1 MKQRFYALLAL
12 LLVAVLT
19 AALLCGCHSKSENP
33 SDETSVAEPMPTAD
47 SDSENTTAQ
56 KSSMTNDEITTDPK
70 ETTGIAVTVDKNAGT
85 TNQSKTQPVPEKDPE
100 TTTLPPQ
107 TEAPAKVSEAKT
119 LPSQT
124 EAPAKAFEAKTLPSQ
139 TETPPKEHTHASFT
153 ACSVNTAQFGTFRYW
168 LYTPSD
174 PTENM
179 PLIVYLHGGSGK
191 GDDLNLITD
200 VDGFPQYLQSGQ
212 LGDVRAYVV
221 IPQLPSTQKGWV
233 NAAESISEL
242 IDHTVSTYK
251 INRNNISL
259 TGHSMGGTGTWNLA
273 CTYPSWCARIAPLTG
288 SIRNTPDIIDNLKN
302 IPVRTFVGSADTIV
316 PPDSSKEV
324 IAALKAAGGSA
335 EITVFDG
342 ADHFSVPS
350 LTFLDTNIELIGWL
364 IGG

>member
-1 MKQRFYALLAL
+1 MKQRFYASIAL

-19 AALLCGCHSKSENP
+19 AALLCGCHSKPENS
-33 SDETSVAEPMPTAD
+33 SDETSSVGSVPTTE
-47 SDSENTTAQ
+47 SDSNSMPAITPDESSEDTTPNG
-56 KSSMTNDEITTDPK
+56 TN
-70 ETTGIAVTVDKNAGT
+70 GSVAG
-85 TNQSKTQPVPEKDPE
+85 
-100 TTTLPPQ
+100 
-107 TEAPAKVSEAKT
+107 
-119 LPSQT
+119 
-124 EAPAKAFEAKTLPSQ
+124 
-139 TETPPKEHTHASFT
+139 KEHTPASFT
-153 ACSVNTAQFGTFRYW
+153 ACSINTSQLGTFRYW

-191 GDDLNLITD
+191 GDDLNLITA

-273 CTYPSWCARIAPLTG
+273 CTYPSLFARIAPLSG

-302 IPVRTFVGSADTIV
+302 IPVRAFVGSADTIV

-350 LTFLDTNIELIGWL
+350 LAFLDTNIDLIGWL
-364 IGG
+364 ISG

>member
-1 MKQRFYALLAL
+1 MKQRFYASIAL

-19 AALLCGCHSKSENP
+19 AALLCGCHSKPENS
-33 SDETSVAEPMPTAD
+33 SDETSSVGSVPTTE
-47 SDSENTTAQ
+47 SDSNSMPAITPDESGGDTTPNG
-56 KSSMTNDEITTDPK
+56 TN
-70 ETTGIAVTVDKNAGT
+70 GSVAG
-85 TNQSKTQPVPEKDPE
+85 
-100 TTTLPPQ
+100 
-107 TEAPAKVSEAKT
+107 
-119 LPSQT
+119 
-124 EAPAKAFEAKTLPSQ
+124 
-139 TETPPKEHTHASFT
+139 KEHTPASFT
-153 ACSVNTAQFGTFRYW
+153 ACSIDTSQLGTFRYW

-191 GDDLNLITD
+191 GDDLNLITA

-273 CTYPSWCARIAPLTG
+273 CTYPSLFARIAPLSG

-302 IPVRTFVGSADTIV
+302 IPVRAFAGSADTIV

-350 LTFLDTNIELIGWL
+350 LAFLDTNIDLIGWL
-364 IGG
+364 ISG

>member
-1 MKQRFYALLAL
+1 MKQRFYASIAL

-19 AALLCGCHSKSENP
+19 AALLCGCHSKPENS
-33 SDETSVAEPMPTAD
+33 SDETSSVGSVPTTE
-47 SDSENTTAQ
+47 SDSNSMPAITPDESSEDTTPNR
-56 KSSMTNDEITTDPK
+56 TN
-70 ETTGIAVTVDKNAGT
+70 GSVAG
-85 TNQSKTQPVPEKDPE
+85 
-100 TTTLPPQ
+100 
-107 TEAPAKVSEAKT
+107 
-119 LPSQT
+119 
-124 EAPAKAFEAKTLPSQ
+124 
-139 TETPPKEHTHASFT
+139 KEHTPASFT
-153 ACSVNTAQFGTFRYW
+153 ACSINTSQLGTFRYW

-191 GDDLNLITD
+191 GDDLNLITA

-273 CTYPSWCARIAPLTG
+273 CTYPSLFARIAPLSG

-302 IPVRTFVGSADTIV
+302 IPVRAFVGSADTIV

-350 LTFLDTNIELIGWL
+350 LTFLDTNIDLIGWL

>member
-1 MKQRFYALLAL
+1 MKQRFYALIAL

-19 AALLCGCHSKSENP
+19 AALLCGCHSKPENS
-33 SDETSVAEPMPTAD
+33 SDETSSVGSVPTTE
-47 SDSENTTAQ
+47 SDSNSMPAITPDESSEDTTPNG
-56 KSSMTNDEITTDPK
+56 TN
-70 ETTGIAVTVDKNAGT
+70 GSVAG
-85 TNQSKTQPVPEKDPE
+85 
-100 TTTLPPQ
+100 
-107 TEAPAKVSEAKT
+107 
-119 LPSQT
+119 
-124 EAPAKAFEAKTLPSQ
+124 
-139 TETPPKEHTHASFT
+139 KEHTPASFT
-153 ACSVNTAQFGTFRYW
+153 ACSINTSQLGTFRYW

-191 GDDLNLITD
+191 GDDLNLITA

-273 CTYPSWCARIAPLTG
+273 CTYPSLFARIAPLSG

-302 IPVRTFVGSADTIV
+302 IPVRAFVGSADTIV
-316 PPDSSKEV
+316 PPDSSKAV

-350 LTFLDTNIELIGWL
+350 LTFLDTNIDLIGWL

>member
-1 MKQRFYALLAL
+1 MKQRFYASIAL

-19 AALLCGCHSKSENP
+19 AALLCGCHSKPENS
-33 SDETSVAEPMPTAD
+33 SDETSSVGSVPTTE
-47 SDSENTTAQ
+47 SDSNSMPAITPDESSEDTTPNG
-56 KSSMTNDEITTDPK
+56 TN
-70 ETTGIAVTVDKNAGT
+70 GSVAG
-85 TNQSKTQPVPEKDPE
+85 
-100 TTTLPPQ
+100 
-107 TEAPAKVSEAKT
+107 
-119 LPSQT
+119 
-124 EAPAKAFEAKTLPSQ
+124 
-139 TETPPKEHTHASFT
+139 KEHTPASFT
-153 ACSVNTAQFGTFRYW
+153 ACSINTSQLGTFRYW

-191 GDDLNLITD
+191 GDDLNLITA

-251 INRNNISL
+251 INKSNISL

-273 CTYPSWCARIAPLTG
+273 CTYPSLFARIAPLSG

-302 IPVRTFVGSADTIV
+302 IPVRAFVGSADTIV

-335 EITVFDG
+335 EITVFDS

-350 LTFLDTNIELIGWL
+350 LAFLDTNIDLIGWL

>member
-1 MKQRFYALLAL
+1 MKQKLHLLTVL
-12 LLVAVLT
+12 LLIAVLT
-19 AALLCGCHSKSENP
+19 AALLCGCHSKPENS
-33 SDETSVAEPMPTAD
+33 SDETSSVGSVPTTE
-47 SDSENTTAQ
+47 SDSNSMPAITPDESSGDTTPNG
-56 KSSMTNDEITTDPK
+56 TN
-70 ETTGIAVTVDKNAGT
+70 GSVAG
-85 TNQSKTQPVPEKDPE
+85 
-100 TTTLPPQ
+100 
-107 TEAPAKVSEAKT
+107 
-119 LPSQT
+119 
-124 EAPAKAFEAKTLPSQ
+124 
-139 TETPPKEHTHASFT
+139 KEHTPASFT
-153 ACSVNTAQFGTFRYW
+153 ACSIDTSQLGTFRYW

-191 GDDLNLITD
+191 GDDLNLITA

-273 CTYPSWCARIAPLTG
+273 CTYPSLFARIAPLSG

-302 IPVRTFVGSADTIV
+302 IPVRAFVGSADTIV

-350 LTFLDTNIELIGWL
+350 LTFLDTNIDLIGWL

>member
-1 MKQRFYALLAL
+1 MKQRFYASIAL

-19 AALLCGCHSKSENP
+19 AALLCGCHSKPENS
-33 SDETSVAEPMPTAD
+33 SDETSSVGSVPTTE
-47 SDSENTTAQ
+47 SDSNSMPAITPDESSGDTTPNG
-56 KSSMTNDEITTDPK
+56 TN
-70 ETTGIAVTVDKNAGT
+70 GSVAG
-85 TNQSKTQPVPEKDPE
+85 
-100 TTTLPPQ
+100 
-107 TEAPAKVSEAKT
+107 
-119 LPSQT
+119 
-124 EAPAKAFEAKTLPSQ
+124 
-139 TETPPKEHTHASFT
+139 KEHTPASFT
-153 ACSVNTAQFGTFRYW
+153 ACSINTSQLGTFRYW

-191 GDDLNLITD
+191 GDDLNLITA

-233 NAAESISEL
+233 NAAESISGL

-251 INRNNISL
+251 INKSNISL

-273 CTYPSWCARIAPLTG
+273 CTYPSLFARIAPLSG

-302 IPVRTFVGSADTIV
+302 IPVRAFVGSADTIV

-350 LTFLDTNIELIGWL
+350 LTFLDTNIDLIGWL

>member
-1 MKQRFYALLAL
+1 MKQRFYASIAL

-19 AALLCGCHSKSENP
+19 AALLCGCHSEPENS
-33 SDETSVAEPMPTAD
+33 SDETSSVGSVPTTV
-47 SDSENTTAQ
+47 SDSNSMPAITPDESSGDTTQ
-56 KSSMTNDEITTDPK
+56 NGTN
-70 ETTGIAVTVDKNAGT
+70 GSVAG
-85 TNQSKTQPVPEKDPE
+85 
-100 TTTLPPQ
+100 
-107 TEAPAKVSEAKT
+107 
-119 LPSQT
+119 
-124 EAPAKAFEAKTLPSQ
+124 
-139 TETPPKEHTHASFT
+139 KEHTPASFT
-153 ACSVNTAQFGTFRYW
+153 ACSINTSQLGTFRYW

-191 GDDLNLITD
+191 GDDLNLITA

-221 IPQLPSTQKGWV
+221 IPQLPSTQKAWV

-242 IDHTVSTYK
+242 IDHTVSAYK
-251 INRNNISL
+251 INKNNISL

-273 CTYPSWCARIAPLTG
+273 CTYPSLFARIAPLSG
-288 SIRNTPDIIDNLKN
+288 SIRNTPDIIGNLKN
-302 IPVRTFVGSADTIV
+302 IPVRAFVGSADTIV
-316 PPDSSKEV
+316 PPESSKEV
-324 IAALKAAGGSA
+324 IAAVKAAGGSA

-350 LTFLDTNIELIGWL
+350 LAFLDTNIDLIGWL

>member
-1 MKQRFYALLAL
+1 MKQRFYASIAL

-19 AALLCGCHSKSENP
+19 AALLCGCHSKPENS
-33 SDETSVAEPMPTAD
+33 SDETSSVGSVPTTE
-47 SDSENTTAQ
+47 SDSNSMPAITPDESSEDTTPNG
-56 KSSMTNDEITTDPK
+56 TN
-70 ETTGIAVTVDKNAGT
+70 GSVAG
-85 TNQSKTQPVPEKDPE
+85 
-100 TTTLPPQ
+100 
-107 TEAPAKVSEAKT
+107 
-119 LPSQT
+119 
-124 EAPAKAFEAKTLPSQ
+124 
-139 TETPPKEHTHASFT
+139 KEHTPASFT
-153 ACSVNTAQFGTFRYW
+153 ACSINTSQLGTFRYW

-191 GDDLNLITD
+191 GDDLNLITA

-273 CTYPSWCARIAPLTG
+273 CTYPSLFARIAPLSG

-302 IPVRTFVGSADTIV
+302 IPVRAFVGSADTIV

-350 LTFLDTNIELIGWL
+350 LAFLDTNIDLIGWL

>member
-1 MKQRFYALLAL
+1 MKQRFYASIAL

-19 AALLCGCHSKSENP
+19 AALLCGCHSKPENS
-33 SDETSVAEPMPTAD
+33 SDETSSVGSVPTTE
-47 SDSENTTAQ
+47 SDSNSMPAITPDESSEDTTPNG
-56 KSSMTNDEITTDPK
+56 TN
-70 ETTGIAVTVDKNAGT
+70 GSVAG
-85 TNQSKTQPVPEKDPE
+85 
-100 TTTLPPQ
+100 
-107 TEAPAKVSEAKT
+107 
-119 LPSQT
+119 
-124 EAPAKAFEAKTLPSQ
+124 
-139 TETPPKEHTHASFT
+139 KEHTPASFT
-153 ACSVNTAQFGTFRYW
+153 ACSINTSQLGTFRYW

-191 GDDLNLITD
+191 GDDLNLITA

-251 INRNNISL
+251 INRSNISL

-273 CTYPSWCARIAPLTG
+273 CTYPSLFARIAPLSG

-302 IPVRTFVGSADTIV
+302 IPVRAFVGSADTIV

-350 LTFLDTNIELIGWL
+350 LTFLDTNIDLIGWL
-364 IGG
+364 ISG

>member
-1 MKQRFYALLAL
+1 MKQRFYALIAL

-19 AALLCGCHSKSENP
+19 AALLCGCHSKPENS
-33 SDETSVAEPMPTAD
+33 SDETSSVGSVPTTE
-47 SDSENTTAQ
+47 SDSNSMPAITPDESSGDTTPNG
-56 KSSMTNDEITTDPK
+56 TN
-70 ETTGIAVTVDKNAGT
+70 GSVAG
-85 TNQSKTQPVPEKDPE
+85 
-100 TTTLPPQ
+100 
-107 TEAPAKVSEAKT
+107 
-119 LPSQT
+119 
-124 EAPAKAFEAKTLPSQ
+124 
-139 TETPPKEHTHASFT
+139 KEHTPASFT
-153 ACSVNTAQFGTFRYW
+153 ACSIDTSQLGTFRYW

-191 GDDLNLITD
+191 GDDLNLITA

-273 CTYPSWCARIAPLTG
+273 CTYPSLFARIAPLSG

-302 IPVRTFVGSADTIV
+302 IPVRAFVGSADTIV

-350 LTFLDTNIELIGWL
+350 LTFLDTNIDLIGWL

>member
-1 MKQRFYALLAL
+1 MKQRFYASIAL

-19 AALLCGCHSKSENP
+19 AALLCGCHSKPENS
-33 SDETSVAEPMPTAD
+33 SDETSSVGSVPTTE
-47 SDSENTTAQ
+47 SDSNSMPAITPDESSGDTTPNG
-56 KSSMTNDEITTDPK
+56 TN
-70 ETTGIAVTVDKNAGT
+70 GSVAG
-85 TNQSKTQPVPEKDPE
+85 
-100 TTTLPPQ
+100 
-107 TEAPAKVSEAKT
+107 
-119 LPSQT
+119 
-124 EAPAKAFEAKTLPSQ
+124 
-139 TETPPKEHTHASFT
+139 KEHTPASFT
-153 ACSVNTAQFGTFRYW
+153 ACSINTSQLGTFRYW

-191 GDDLNLITD
+191 GDDLNLITA

-273 CTYPSWCARIAPLTG
+273 CTYPSLFARIAPLSG

-302 IPVRTFVGSADTIV
+302 IPVRAFVGSADTIV

-350 LTFLDTNIELIGWL
+350 LTFLDTNIDLIGWL

>member
-1 MKQRFYALLAL
+1 MKQKLHLLTVL
-12 LLVAVLT
+12 LLIAVLT
-19 AALLCGCHSKSENP
+19 AALLCGCHSKPENS
-33 SDETSVAEPMPTAD
+33 SDETSSVGSVPTTE
-47 SDSENTTAQ
+47 SDSNSMPAITPDESSEDTTPNG
-56 KSSMTNDEITTDPK
+56 TN
-70 ETTGIAVTVDKNAGT
+70 GSVAG
-85 TNQSKTQPVPEKDPE
+85 
-100 TTTLPPQ
+100 
-107 TEAPAKVSEAKT
+107 
-119 LPSQT
+119 
-124 EAPAKAFEAKTLPSQ
+124 
-139 TETPPKEHTHASFT
+139 KEHTPASFT
-153 ACSVNTAQFGTFRYW
+153 ACSINTSQLGTFRYW

-191 GDDLNLITD
+191 GDDLNLITA

-273 CTYPSWCARIAPLTG
+273 CTYPSLFARIAPLSG

-302 IPVRTFVGSADTIV
+302 IPVRAFVGSADTIV

-350 LTFLDTNIELIGWL
+350 LTFLDTNIDLIGWL

>member
-1 MKQRFYALLAL
+1 MKQRFYASIAL

-19 AALLCGCHSKSENP
+19 AALLCGCHSKPENS
-33 SDETSVAEPMPTAD
+33 SDETSSVGSVPTTE
-47 SDSENTTAQ
+47 SDSNSMPAITPDESSGDTTPNG
-56 KSSMTNDEITTDPK
+56 TN
-70 ETTGIAVTVDKNAGT
+70 GSVAG
-85 TNQSKTQPVPEKDPE
+85 
-100 TTTLPPQ
+100 
-107 TEAPAKVSEAKT
+107 
-119 LPSQT
+119 
-124 EAPAKAFEAKTLPSQ
+124 
-139 TETPPKEHTHASFT
+139 KEHTPASFT
-153 ACSVNTAQFGTFRYW
+153 ACSIDTSQLGTFRYW

-191 GDDLNLITD
+191 GDDLNLITA

-233 NAAESISEL
+233 NAAESISGL

-251 INRNNISL
+251 INKSNISL

-273 CTYPSWCARIAPLTG
+273 CTYPSLFARIAPLSG
-288 SIRNTPDIIDNLKN
+288 SIRNTPDIIDNLKS
-302 IPVRTFVGSADTIV
+302 IPVRAFVGSADTIV

-350 LTFLDTNIELIGWL
+350 LAFLDTNIDLIGWL

>member
-1 MKQRFYALLAL
+1 MKQRFYASIAL

-19 AALLCGCHSKSENP
+19 AALLCGCHSKPENS
-33 SDETSVAEPMPTAD
+33 SDETSSVGSVPTTE
-47 SDSENTTAQ
+47 SDSNSMPAITPDESSGDTTPNG
-56 KSSMTNDEITTDPK
+56 TN
-70 ETTGIAVTVDKNAGT
+70 GSVAG
-85 TNQSKTQPVPEKDPE
+85 
-100 TTTLPPQ
+100 
-107 TEAPAKVSEAKT
+107 
-119 LPSQT
+119 
-124 EAPAKAFEAKTLPSQ
+124 
-139 TETPPKEHTHASFT
+139 KEHTPASFT
-153 ACSVNTAQFGTFRYW
+153 ACSINTSQLGTFRYW

-191 GDDLNLITD
+191 GDDLNLITA

-273 CTYPSWCARIAPLTG
+273 CTYPSLFARIAPLSG
-288 SIRNTPDIIDNLKN
+288 SIRNTPDIIDNLKS
-302 IPVRTFVGSADTIV
+302 IPVRAFVGSADTIV

-350 LTFLDTNIELIGWL
+350 LTFLDTNIDLIGWL

>member
-1 MKQRFYALLAL
+1 MKQKLHLLTVL
-12 LLVAVLT
+12 LLIAVLT
-19 AALLCGCHSKSENP
+19 AALLCGCHSKPENS
-33 SDETSVAEPMPTAD
+33 SDETSSVGSVPTTE
-47 SDSENTTAQ
+47 SDSNSMPAITPDESSEDTTPNG
-56 KSSMTNDEITTDPK
+56 TN
-70 ETTGIAVTVDKNAGT
+70 GSVAG
-85 TNQSKTQPVPEKDPE
+85 
-100 TTTLPPQ
+100 
-107 TEAPAKVSEAKT
+107 
-119 LPSQT
+119 
-124 EAPAKAFEAKTLPSQ
+124 
-139 TETPPKEHTHASFT
+139 KEHTPASFT
-153 ACSVNTAQFGTFRYW
+153 ACSIDTSQLGTFRYW

-191 GDDLNLITD
+191 GDDLNLITA

-273 CTYPSWCARIAPLTG
+273 CTYPSLFARIAPLSG

-302 IPVRTFVGSADTIV
+302 IPVRAFVGSADTIV

-350 LTFLDTNIELIGWL
+350 LTFLDTNIDLIGWL

>member
-1 MKQRFYALLAL
+1 MKQRFYASIAL

-19 AALLCGCHSKSENP
+19 AALLCGCHSKPENS
-33 SDETSVAEPMPTAD
+33 SDETSSVGSVPTTE
-47 SDSENTTAQ
+47 SDSNSMPAITPDESSEDTTPNG
-56 KSSMTNDEITTDPK
+56 TN
-70 ETTGIAVTVDKNAGT
+70 GSVAG
-85 TNQSKTQPVPEKDPE
+85 
-100 TTTLPPQ
+100 
-107 TEAPAKVSEAKT
+107 
-119 LPSQT
+119 
-124 EAPAKAFEAKTLPSQ
+124 
-139 TETPPKEHTHASFT
+139 KEHTPASFT
-153 ACSVNTAQFGTFRYW
+153 ACSINTSQLGTFRYW

-191 GDDLNLITD
+191 GDDLNLITA

-251 INRNNISL
+251 INKSNISL

-273 CTYPSWCARIAPLTG
+273 CTYPSLFARIAPLSG

-302 IPVRTFVGSADTIV
+302 IPVRAFVGSADTIV

-350 LTFLDTNIELIGWL
+350 LAFLDTNIDLIGWL
-364 IGG
+364 ISG

>member
-1 MKQRFYALLAL
+1 MKQRFYASIAL

-19 AALLCGCHSKSENP
+19 AALLCGCHSKPENS
-33 SDETSVAEPMPTAD
+33 SDETSSVGSVPTTE
-47 SDSENTTAQ
+47 SDSNSMPAITPDESSGDTAPNG
-56 KSSMTNDEITTDPK
+56 TN
-70 ETTGIAVTVDKNAGT
+70 GSVAG
-85 TNQSKTQPVPEKDPE
+85 
-100 TTTLPPQ
+100 
-107 TEAPAKVSEAKT
+107 
-119 LPSQT
+119 
-124 EAPAKAFEAKTLPSQ
+124 
-139 TETPPKEHTHASFT
+139 KEHTPASFT
-153 ACSVNTAQFGTFRYW
+153 ACSINTSQLGTFRYW

-191 GDDLNLITD
+191 GDDLNLITA

-273 CTYPSWCARIAPLTG
+273 CTYPSLFARIAPLSG

-302 IPVRTFVGSADTIV
+302 IPVRAFVGSADTIV

-350 LTFLDTNIELIGWL
+350 LTFLDTNIDLIGWL

>member
-1 MKQRFYALLAL
+1 MKQRFYASIAL

-19 AALLCGCHSKSENP
+19 AALLCGCHSKPENS
-33 SDETSVAEPMPTAD
+33 SDETSSVGSVPTTE
-47 SDSENTTAQ
+47 SDSNSMPAITPDESSGDTTPNG
-56 KSSMTNDEITTDPK
+56 TN
-70 ETTGIAVTVDKNAGT
+70 GSVAG
-85 TNQSKTQPVPEKDPE
+85 
-100 TTTLPPQ
+100 
-107 TEAPAKVSEAKT
+107 
-119 LPSQT
+119 
-124 EAPAKAFEAKTLPSQ
+124 
-139 TETPPKEHTHASFT
+139 KEHTPASFT
-153 ACSVNTAQFGTFRYW
+153 ACSINTSQLGTFRYW

-191 GDDLNLITD
+191 GDDLNLITA

-273 CTYPSWCARIAPLTG
+273 CTYPSLFARIAPLSG
-288 SIRNTPDIIDNLKN
+288 SIRNTPDIIDNLKS
-302 IPVRTFVGSADTIV
+302 IPVRAFVGSADTIV

-350 LTFLDTNIELIGWL
+350 LAFLDTNIDLIGWL

>member
-1 MKQRFYALLAL
+1 MKQRFYASIAL

-19 AALLCGCHSKSENP
+19 AALLCGCHSKPENS
-33 SDETSVAEPMPTAD
+33 SDETSSVGSVPTTE
-47 SDSENTTAQ
+47 SDSNSMPAITPDESSEDTTPNG
-56 KSSMTNDEITTDPK
+56 TN
-70 ETTGIAVTVDKNAGT
+70 GSVAG
-85 TNQSKTQPVPEKDPE
+85 
-100 TTTLPPQ
+100 
-107 TEAPAKVSEAKT
+107 
-119 LPSQT
+119 
-124 EAPAKAFEAKTLPSQ
+124 
-139 TETPPKEHTHASFT
+139 KEHTPASFT
-153 ACSVNTAQFGTFRYW
+153 ACSINTSQLGTFRYW

-191 GDDLNLITD
+191 GDDLNLITA

-273 CTYPSWCARIAPLTG
+273 CTYPSLFARIAPLSG

-302 IPVRTFVGSADTIV
+302 IPVRAFVGSADTIV

-350 LTFLDTNIELIGWL
+350 LTFLDTNIDLIGWL
-364 IGG
+364 ISG

>member
-1 MKQRFYALLAL
+1 MKQRFYASIAL

-19 AALLCGCHSKSENP
+19 AALLCGCHSKPENS
-33 SDETSVAEPMPTAD
+33 SDETSSVGSVPTTE
-47 SDSENTTAQ
+47 SDSNSMPAITPDESSGDTTPNG
-56 KSSMTNDEITTDPK
+56 TN
-70 ETTGIAVTVDKNAGT
+70 GSVAG
-85 TNQSKTQPVPEKDPE
+85 
-100 TTTLPPQ
+100 
-107 TEAPAKVSEAKT
+107 
-119 LPSQT
+119 
-124 EAPAKAFEAKTLPSQ
+124 
-139 TETPPKEHTHASFT
+139 KEHTPASFT
-153 ACSVNTAQFGTFRYW
+153 ACSINTSQLGTFRYW

-191 GDDLNLITD
+191 GDDLNLITA

-233 NAAESISEL
+233 NAAESISGL

-251 INRNNISL
+251 INKSNISL

-273 CTYPSWCARIAPLTG
+273 CTYPSLFAHIAPLSG
-288 SIRNTPDIIDNLKN
+288 SIRNTPDIVGKLKN
-302 IPVRTFVGSADTIV
+302 IPIRAFVGSADTIV

-350 LTFLDTNIELIGWL
+350 LTFLDTNIDLIGWL

>member
-1 MKQRFYALLAL
+1 MKQRFYASIAL

-19 AALLCGCHSKSENP
+19 AALLCGCHSKPENS
-33 SDETSVAEPMPTAD
+33 SDETSSVGSVPTTE
-47 SDSENTTAQ
+47 SDSNSMPAITPDESSEDTTPNG
-56 KSSMTNDEITTDPK
+56 TN
-70 ETTGIAVTVDKNAGT
+70 GSVAG
-85 TNQSKTQPVPEKDPE
+85 
-100 TTTLPPQ
+100 
-107 TEAPAKVSEAKT
+107 
-119 LPSQT
+119 
-124 EAPAKAFEAKTLPSQ
+124 
-139 TETPPKEHTHASFT
+139 KEHTPASFT
-153 ACSVNTAQFGTFRYW
+153 ACSINTSQLGTFRYW

-191 GDDLNLITD
+191 GDDLNLITA

-273 CTYPSWCARIAPLTG
+273 CTYPSLFARIAPLSG

-302 IPVRTFVGSADTIV
+302 ISPC
-316 PPDSSKEV
+316 
-324 IAALKAAGGSA
+324 L
-335 EITVFDG
+335 TVQIIFPCR
-342 ADHFSVPS
+342 A
-350 LTFLDTNIELIGWL
+350 
-364 IGG
+364 

>member
-1 MKQRFYALLAL
+1 MKQRFYALIAL
-12 LLVAVLT
+12 LLVTVLT
-19 AALLCGCHSKSENP
+19 AALLCGCHSKPENS
-33 SDETSVAEPMPTAD
+33 SDETSSVGSVPTTE
-47 SDSENTTAQ
+47 SDSNSMPAITPDESSGDTTPNG
-56 KSSMTNDEITTDPK
+56 TN
-70 ETTGIAVTVDKNAGT
+70 GSVAG
-85 TNQSKTQPVPEKDPE
+85 
-100 TTTLPPQ
+100 
-107 TEAPAKVSEAKT
+107 
-119 LPSQT
+119 
-124 EAPAKAFEAKTLPSQ
+124 
-139 TETPPKEHTHASFT
+139 KEHTPASFT
-153 ACSVNTAQFGTFRYW
+153 ACFINTSQLGTFRYW

-174 PTENM
+174 PTGNM

-191 GDDLNLITD
+191 GDDLNLITA

-221 IPQLPSTQKGWV
+221 IPQLPSTQKGWI

-251 INRNNISL
+251 INKSNISL
-259 TGHSMGGTGTWNLA
+259 TGHSMGGTGTWNLT
-273 CTYPSWCARIAPLTG
+273 CTYPSLFARIAPLSG

-302 IPVRTFVGSADTIV
+302 IPVRAFVGSADTIV

-350 LTFLDTNIELIGWL
+350 LTFLDTNIDLIGWL
-364 IGG
+364 ISG

>member
-1 MKQRFYALLAL
+1 MKQRFYASIAL

-19 AALLCGCHSKSENP
+19 AALLCGCHSKPENS
-33 SDETSVAEPMPTAD
+33 SDETSSVGSVPTTE
-47 SDSENTTAQ
+47 SDSNSMPAITPDESSEDTTPNG
-56 KSSMTNDEITTDPK
+56 TN
-70 ETTGIAVTVDKNAGT
+70 GSVAG
-85 TNQSKTQPVPEKDPE
+85 
-100 TTTLPPQ
+100 
-107 TEAPAKVSEAKT
+107 
-119 LPSQT
+119 
-124 EAPAKAFEAKTLPSQ
+124 
-139 TETPPKEHTHASFT
+139 KEHTPASFT
-153 ACSVNTAQFGTFRYW
+153 ACSIDTSQLGTFRYW

-191 GDDLNLITD
+191 GDDLNLITA

-273 CTYPSWCARIAPLTG
+273 CTYPSLFARIAPLSG

-302 IPVRTFVGSADTIV
+302 IPVRAFVGSADTIV

-350 LTFLDTNIELIGWL
+350 LTFLDTNIDLIGWL
-364 IGG
+364 ISG

>member
-1 MKQRFYALLAL
+1 MKQRFYASIAL

-19 AALLCGCHSKSENP
+19 AALLCGCHSKPENS
-33 SDETSVAEPMPTAD
+33 SDETSSVGSVPTTE
-47 SDSENTTAQ
+47 SDSNSMPAITPDESSGDTTPNG
-56 KSSMTNDEITTDPK
+56 TN
-70 ETTGIAVTVDKNAGT
+70 GSVAG
-85 TNQSKTQPVPEKDPE
+85 
-100 TTTLPPQ
+100 
-107 TEAPAKVSEAKT
+107 
-119 LPSQT
+119 
-124 EAPAKAFEAKTLPSQ
+124 
-139 TETPPKEHTHASFT
+139 KEHTPASFT
-153 ACSVNTAQFGTFRYW
+153 ACSINTSQLGTFRYW

-191 GDDLNLITD
+191 GDDLNLITA

-251 INRNNISL
+251 INKSNISL

-273 CTYPSWCARIAPLTG
+273 CTYPSLFARIAPLSG

-302 IPVRTFVGSADTIV
+302 IPVRAFVGSADTIV

-350 LTFLDTNIELIGWL
+350 LTFLDTNIDLIGWL

>member
-1 MKQRFYALLAL
+1 MKQRFYASIAL

-19 AALLCGCHSKSENP
+19 AALLCGCHSKPENS
-33 SDETSVAEPMPTAD
+33 SDETSSVGSVPTTE
-47 SDSENTTAQ
+47 SDSNSMPAITPDESSEDTTPNG
-56 KSSMTNDEITTDPK
+56 TN
-70 ETTGIAVTVDKNAGT
+70 GSVAG
-85 TNQSKTQPVPEKDPE
+85 
-100 TTTLPPQ
+100 
-107 TEAPAKVSEAKT
+107 
-119 LPSQT
+119 
-124 EAPAKAFEAKTLPSQ
+124 
-139 TETPPKEHTHASFT
+139 KEHTPASFT
-153 ACSVNTAQFGTFRYW
+153 ACSINTSQLGTFRYW

-191 GDDLNLITD
+191 GDDLNLITA

-251 INRNNISL
+251 INKSNISL

-273 CTYPSWCARIAPLTG
+273 CTYPSLFARIAPLSG
-288 SIRNTPDIIDNLKN
+288 SIRSTPENIQALVNTP
-302 IPVRTFVGSADTIV
+302 VYSFVGTADTIV
-316 PPDSSKEV
+316 PPESTQAFVE
-324 IAALKAAGGSA
+324 ALVSAGGDAQLVELS
-335 EITVFDG
+335 G

-350 LTFLDTNIELIGWL
+350 LAYLGDFDLVDWL
-364 IGG
+364 QGK

>member
-1 MKQRFYALLAL
+1 MKQRFYASIAL

-19 AALLCGCHSKSENP
+19 AALLCGCHSKPENS
-33 SDETSVAEPMPTAD
+33 SDETSSVGSVPTTE
-47 SDSENTTAQ
+47 SDSNSMPAITPDESSGDTTPNG
-56 KSSMTNDEITTDPK
+56 TN
-70 ETTGIAVTVDKNAGT
+70 GSVAG
-85 TNQSKTQPVPEKDPE
+85 
-100 TTTLPPQ
+100 
-107 TEAPAKVSEAKT
+107 
-119 LPSQT
+119 
-124 EAPAKAFEAKTLPSQ
+124 
-139 TETPPKEHTHASFT
+139 KEHTPASFT
-153 ACSVNTAQFGTFRYW
+153 ACSINTSQLGTFRYW

-191 GDDLNLITD
+191 GDDLNLITA

-233 NAAESISEL
+233 NAAESISGL

-251 INRNNISL
+251 INKSNISL

-273 CTYPSWCARIAPLTG
+273 CTYPSLFARIAPLSG
-288 SIRNTPDIIDNLKN
+288 SIRNTPDIIDNLKS
-302 IPVRTFVGSADTIV
+302 IPVRAFVGSADTIV

-350 LTFLDTNIELIGWL
+350 LTFLDTNIDLIGWL

>member
-1 MKQRFYALLAL
+1 MKQRFYALIAL
-12 LLVAVLT
+12 LLVTVLT
-19 AALLCGCHSKSENP
+19 AALLCGCHSKPEN
-33 SDETSVAEPMPTAD
+33 SSNETSSVGSVPTTE
-47 SDSENTTAQ
+47 SDSNSMPAITPDESSGDTTPNG
-56 KSSMTNDEITTDPK
+56 TN
-70 ETTGIAVTVDKNAGT
+70 GSVAG
-85 TNQSKTQPVPEKDPE
+85 
-100 TTTLPPQ
+100 
-107 TEAPAKVSEAKT
+107 
-119 LPSQT
+119 
-124 EAPAKAFEAKTLPSQ
+124 
-139 TETPPKEHTHASFT
+139 KEHTPASFT
-153 ACSVNTAQFGTFRYW
+153 ACSIDTSQLGTFRYW

-179 PLIVYLHGGSGK
+179 PLIVYLHGGLGK
-191 GDDLNLITD
+191 GDDLNLITA
-200 VDGFPQYLQSGQ
+200 VDGFPQDLQSGQ

-273 CTYPSWCARIAPLTG
+273 CTYPSLFARIAPLSG
-288 SIRNTPDIIDNLKN
+288 SIRNTPDIIDSLKN
-302 IPVRTFVGSADTIV
+302 IPVRAFVGSADTIV

-350 LTFLDTNIELIGWL
+350 LTFLDTNIDLIGWL

>member
-1 MKQRFYALLAL
+1 MKQRFYASIAL

-19 AALLCGCHSKSENP
+19 AALLCGCHSKPENS
-33 SDETSVAEPMPTAD
+33 SDETSSVGSVPTTE
-47 SDSENTTAQ
+47 SDSNSMPAITPDESSEDTTPNG
-56 KSSMTNDEITTDPK
+56 TN
-70 ETTGIAVTVDKNAGT
+70 GSVAG
-85 TNQSKTQPVPEKDPE
+85 
-100 TTTLPPQ
+100 
-107 TEAPAKVSEAKT
+107 
-119 LPSQT
+119 
-124 EAPAKAFEAKTLPSQ
+124 
-139 TETPPKEHTHASFT
+139 KEHTPASFT
-153 ACSVNTAQFGTFRYW
+153 ACSINTSQLGTFRYW

-191 GDDLNLITD
+191 GDDLNLITA

-251 INRNNISL
+251 INKSNISL

-273 CTYPSWCARIAPLTG
+273 CTYPSLFARIAPLSG

-302 IPVRTFVGSADTIV
+302 IPVRAFVGSADTIV

-350 LTFLDTNIELIGWL
+350 LTFLDTNIDLIGWL

>member
-1 MKQRFYALLAL
+1 MKQRFYASIAL

-19 AALLCGCHSKSENP
+19 AALLCGCHSKPENS
-33 SDETSVAEPMPTAD
+33 SDETSSVGSVPTTE
-47 SDSENTTAQ
+47 SDSNSMPAITPDESSGDTTPNG
-56 KSSMTNDEITTDPK
+56 TN
-70 ETTGIAVTVDKNAGT
+70 GSVAG
-85 TNQSKTQPVPEKDPE
+85 
-100 TTTLPPQ
+100 
-107 TEAPAKVSEAKT
+107 
-119 LPSQT
+119 
-124 EAPAKAFEAKTLPSQ
+124 
-139 TETPPKEHTHASFT
+139 KEHTPASFT
-153 ACSVNTAQFGTFRYW
+153 ACSINTSQLGTFRYW

-191 GDDLNLITD
+191 GDDLNLITA

-273 CTYPSWCARIAPLTG
+273 CTYPSLFARIAPLSG

-302 IPVRTFVGSADTIV
+302 IPVRAFVGSADTIV

-350 LTFLDTNIELIGWL
+350 LTFLDTNIDLIGWL
-364 IGG
+364 ISG

>member
-1 MKQRFYALLAL
+1 MKQKIHSGFAL
-12 LLVAVLT
+12 LLVAILT
-19 AALLCGCHSKSENP
+19 ASLLCGCQNKKENY
-33 SDETSVAEPMPTAD
+33 SDKTSVIESVPTTE
-47 SDSENTTAQ
+47 SDGENTTAV
-56 KSSMTNDEITTDPK
+56 KPN
-70 ETTGIAVTVDKNAGT
+70 ETTGGSGLTENDDSGAATEKSTAVFAQKGTPAPSSEATESITPPEAEKPTESSTPQSTASTV
-85 TNQSKTQPVPEKDPE
+85 
-100 TTTLPPQ
+100 
-107 TEAPAKVSEAKT
+107 TEAPTKSNM
-119 LPSQT
+119 P
-124 EAPAKAFEAKTLPSQ
+124 
-139 TETPPKEHTHASFT
+139 ASFT
-153 ACSVNTAQFGTFRYW
+153 ACSINTSQLGTFRYW

-191 GDDLNLITD
+191 GDDLNLITA

-251 INRNNISL
+251 INKSNVSL

-273 CTYPSWCARIAPLTG
+273 CTYPSLFARIAPLSG
-288 SIRNTPDIIDNLKN
+288 SIRNTPDIIGKLKN
-302 IPVRTFVGSADTIV
+302 IPIRSFVGSADTIV

-350 LTFLDTNIELIGWL
+350 LTFLDTNIDLIGWL

>member
-1 MKQRFYALLAL
+1 MKQRFYASIAL

-19 AALLCGCHSKSENP
+19 AALLCGCHSKPENS
-33 SDETSVAEPMPTAD
+33 SDETSSVGSVPTTE
-47 SDSENTTAQ
+47 SDSNSMPAITPDESSGDTTPNG
-56 KSSMTNDEITTDPK
+56 TN
-70 ETTGIAVTVDKNAGT
+70 GSVAG
-85 TNQSKTQPVPEKDPE
+85 
-100 TTTLPPQ
+100 
-107 TEAPAKVSEAKT
+107 
-119 LPSQT
+119 
-124 EAPAKAFEAKTLPSQ
+124 
-139 TETPPKEHTHASFT
+139 KEHTPASFT
-153 ACSVNTAQFGTFRYW
+153 ACSIDTSQLGTFRYW

-191 GDDLNLITD
+191 GDDLNLITA

-251 INRNNISL
+251 INKSNISL

-273 CTYPSWCARIAPLTG
+273 CTYPRLFARIAPLSG

-302 IPVRTFVGSADTIV
+302 IPVRAFVGSADTIV

-350 LTFLDTNIELIGWL
+350 LTFLDTNIDLIGWL

>member
-1 MKQRFYALLAL
+1 MKQRFYASIAL

-19 AALLCGCHSKSENP
+19 AALLCGCHSKPENS
-33 SDETSVAEPMPTAD
+33 SDETSSVGSVPTTE
-47 SDSENTTAQ
+47 SDSNSMPAITPDESSGDTTPNG
-56 KSSMTNDEITTDPK
+56 TN
-70 ETTGIAVTVDKNAGT
+70 GSVAG
-85 TNQSKTQPVPEKDPE
+85 
-100 TTTLPPQ
+100 
-107 TEAPAKVSEAKT
+107 
-119 LPSQT
+119 
-124 EAPAKAFEAKTLPSQ
+124 
-139 TETPPKEHTHASFT
+139 KEHTPASFT
-153 ACSVNTAQFGTFRYW
+153 ACSINTSQLGTFRYW

-191 GDDLNLITD
+191 GDDLNLITA

-233 NAAESISEL
+233 NAAESISGL

-251 INRNNISL
+251 INKSNISL

-273 CTYPSWCARIAPLTG
+273 CTYPSLFARIAPLSG

-302 IPVRTFVGSADTIV
+302 IPVRAFVGSADTIV

-350 LTFLDTNIELIGWL
+350 LAFLDTNIDLIGWL